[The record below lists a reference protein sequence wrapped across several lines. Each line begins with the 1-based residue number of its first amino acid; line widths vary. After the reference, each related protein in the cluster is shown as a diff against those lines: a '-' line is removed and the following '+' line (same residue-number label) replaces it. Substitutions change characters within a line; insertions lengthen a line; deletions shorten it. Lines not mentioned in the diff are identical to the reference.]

1 VIHGESDNVVPKR
14 STKEF
19 ARSLR
24 SAGINVVVK
33 YLKGAS
39 HTDPIIEDLL
49 FDESGGTE
57 AGAIT
62 ELLRLIPSHKSSTTT
77 NMKTTS
83 AVSAVSAVSSV
94 SAVSA
99 ARSPAAKM
107 KAKRL
112 RRPSMLSDGFGFV
125 TDERG
130 KLPENTWC
138 SCVPRTVIKL
148 ARWVNPF

>member
-1 VIHGESDNVVPKR
+1 MN
-14 STKEF
+14 
-19 ARSLR
+19 RSLR
-24 SAGINVVVK
+24 SAGVNVVVK

-62 ELLRLIPSHKSSTTT
+62 ELLRLIRSHKSGATAAA
-77 NMKTTS
+77 
-83 AVSAVSAVSSV
+83 AVSAVSA
-94 SAVSA
+94 A
-99 ARSPAAKM
+99 ARSPAAKT
-107 KAKRL
+107 KAKRM

>member
-1 VIHGESDNVVPKR
+1 MN
-14 STKEF
+14 
-19 ARSLR
+19 RSLR
-24 SAGINVVVK
+24 SAGVNVVVK

-62 ELLRLIPSHKSSTTT
+62 ELLRLIRSHKSSTTAT
-77 NMKTTS
+77 NMKTTT
-83 AVSAVSAVSSV
+83 

-99 ARSPAAKM
+99 ARSPAAKT
-107 KAKRL
+107 KAKRM